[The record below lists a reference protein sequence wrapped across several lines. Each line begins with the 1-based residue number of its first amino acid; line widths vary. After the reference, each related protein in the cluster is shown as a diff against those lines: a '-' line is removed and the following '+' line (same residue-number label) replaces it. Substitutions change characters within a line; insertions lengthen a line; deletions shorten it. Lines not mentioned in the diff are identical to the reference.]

1 MVSKEDFERIDEEYA
16 KRNLKAADEA
26 FGAPKM
32 YVRANVIDQKFP
44 LLTQQEIESISFRFL
59 KHPFRMRK
67 KDARKLEELLI
78 EHQPSRESQIFANH
92 IFPSTLTPKPE
103 DNWLYGQFYKDMVK
117 EKQRDKILFKFGE
130 FVGQLS
136 KEEKVSFTDIVNVL
150 LEFIENN
157 ITKKK

>member
-16 KRNLKAADEA
+16 KRKLKAADEA
-26 FGAPKM
+26 FGAPRI
-32 YVRANVIDQKFP
+32 YVRADVLTHKNP
-44 LLTQQEIESISFRFL
+44 LPIRQN
-59 KHPFRMRK
+59 RMNIPRTLSGYAITLNK
-67 KDARKLEELLI
+67 EQSEELQRLLA
-78 EHQPSRESQIFANH
+78 EMQPEIAYKRFAD
-92 IFPSTLTPKPE
+92 IILPSTLTPKPE
-103 DNWLYGQFYKDMVK
+103 DNWLYGQYFKDMVK

-150 LEFIENN
+150 LDFIENN

>member
-1 MVSKEDFERIDEEYA
+1 
-16 KRNLKAADEA
+16 
-26 FGAPKM
+26 
-32 YVRANVIDQKFP
+32 
-44 LLTQQEIESISFRFL
+44 
-59 KHPFRMRK
+59 MRK
-67 KDARKLEELLI
+67 EDARKLEELLI

-103 DNWLYGQFYKDMVK
+103 DNWLYEQYFKDMVK

-150 LEFIENN
+150 LEFIDNN